1 MMESSPRHIQDAS
14 QEREKRGG
22 AGGPT
27 SPSSDPAP
35 FLSALREASEYESQK
50 EELIGG
56 KTRGIVT
63 VAGAYFAIVQTVTFA
78 GADTLGRLEG
88 GGRDWTIYLAIG
100 AVVLLALAIAAAIRQ
115 QWPKDHGSLPTEKIG
130 EDLLDLL
137 YGSGGKEQE
146 REALQK
152 LAEHY
157 GGVADTRHEANRER
171 VRQYYVAAV
180 LSLLAITATTAELI
194 CSLLSRTP

>member
-1 MMESSPRHIQDAS
+1 MESSPRHIKDAS
-14 QEREKRGG
+14 QAREERGG

-78 GADTLGRLEG
+78 GAETLGKLEG
-88 GGRDWTIYLAIG
+88 RGRDWTIYLAIG
-100 AVVLLALAIAAAIRQ
+100 AVVLLASAIAAAIRQ

-137 YGSGGKEQE
+137 YGSGGNEQE

-157 GGVADTRHEANRER
+157 GGVADTRHEANEER

-180 LSLLAITATTAELI
+180 LSLLAIAATTAELI
-194 CSLLSRTP
+194 VSLLSRAP

>member
-1 MMESSPRHIQDAS
+1 MESSPSHIRDVS
-14 QEREKRGG
+14 QARAEQGG
-22 AGGPT
+22 AGGSTPP
-27 SPSSDPAP
+27 SPDPAP

-78 GADTLGRLEG
+78 GADTLGKLEG

-100 AVVLLALAIAAAIRQ
+100 AVVLLASAIAAAIRQ

-130 EDLLDLL
+130 EDLLELL
-137 YGSGGKEQE
+137 YGAGGKEQE

-171 VRQYYVAAV
+171 VRQYYAAAV
-180 LSLLAITATTAELI
+180 LSLLAIAATTAELI
-194 CSLLSRTP
+194 VSLLSRTP